1 MNIPDVELVVV
12 LGMPDTIAEFYQVGT
27 FALLSLCWSFIIF
40 NPKQKCK
47 DQKMLSYCL
56 ESENCLRKAL
66 VGGVGGDFTKL
77 NCPRSLCCTSCSA
90 GTVPYAPTDI
100 LKPLRS
106 QRSKRPPLVRD
117 VAEEVVQRLEQQ
129 LKEARKGS
137 STSLGILGCQFVC
150 PDPVIRQ
157 ICSIVNSIKT
167 AIRNC

>member
-1 MNIPDVELVVV
+1 
-12 LGMPDTIAEFYQVGT
+12 
-27 FALLSLCWSFIIF
+27 
-40 NPKQKCK
+40 
-47 DQKMLSYCL
+47 MLSYCL

-66 VGGVGGDFTKL
+66 VGGVGGDVTKL
-77 NCPRSLCCTSCSA
+77 NCPCSLCCTSCSG
-90 GTVPYAPTDI
+90 GTVPYVPIDI

-129 LKEARKGS
+129 LKEARKKIVAS

-157 ICSIVNSIKT
+157 ICSNVNSIKT
-167 AIRNC
+167 ATDLSVFFLRPEYRDRFFTTLSEIVKDAPPPTRRRRAK